1 MSDLPPPRRPYRTSA
16 LFHAGLAIVILI
28 FAALTDGDLTKA
40 LIVAVGYFVVATAWS
55 WFRFRQREAWPA
67 SPSKRPGG
75 GGVDS

>member
-55 WFRFRQREAWPA
+55 WFRFRQREARPA

-75 GGVDS
+75 GGADA